1 MWHSDRSLP
10 PHSMAYDDPHVSQGF
25 GENAVVYSD
34 LAALAKLGKVEV
46 SVASRA
52 YFHTHATYVT

>member
-1 MWHSDRSLP
+1 MNL
-10 PHSMAYDDPHVSQGF
+10 YVSQGL
-25 GENAVVYSD
+25 GVNAVVYSD
-34 LAALAKLGKVEV
+34 LAAFAKLGKAEV